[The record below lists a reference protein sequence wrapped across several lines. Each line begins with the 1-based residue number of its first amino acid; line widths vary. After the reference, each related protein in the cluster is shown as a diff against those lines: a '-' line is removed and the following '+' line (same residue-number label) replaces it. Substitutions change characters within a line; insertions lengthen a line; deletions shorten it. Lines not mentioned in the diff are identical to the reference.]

1 MRENKVE
8 SAVMFADIA
17 DSTRLYDSL
26 GDRKAQAIV
35 SRYLTRM
42 TEICQRDHGIL
53 IKTVGDEI
61 MCRFPACDEAVLAA
75 QRINQV
81 MENESSY
88 GGVVLAVRIG
98 IHYGTVV
105 EKDGDLYGDVVNVAA
120 RMTSIARA
128 KQIITTQAVV
138 DNLSRALANGVRLY
152 DQAMVKGKQEE
163 IKMYEILWGQEDL
176 TGIISQAELV
186 KHPAFSF
193 LKLIHNDVETV
204 MKPTDALMLIGRGNQ
219 CDLIVDT
226 MLVSR
231 THARLEYRRGKFV
244 LIDQSTNGTFV
255 KIQDGTEV
263 YLRRE
268 ELPLSGEGV
277 ISLGESVNAGSNN
290 MIQFHCQ

>member
-1 MRENKVE
+1 
-8 SAVMFADIA
+8 MFADIS
-17 DSTRLYDSL
+17 DSTRLYDAL
-26 GDRKAQAIV
+26 GDTKAQAIV

-42 TEICQRDHGIL
+42 TEICRYDHGKL

-61 MCRFPACDEAVLAA
+61 MCRFPTCDEAVLAA
-75 QRINQV
+75 QRINQA
-81 MENESSY
+81 MENESSF
-88 GGVVLAVRIG
+88 GGVVVAVRIG
-98 IHYGTVV
+98 IHFGTVV

-120 RMTSIARA
+120 RMTSIARG

-138 DNLSRALANGVRLY
+138 DNLSKALANGVRLY
-152 DQAMVKGKQEE
+152 DEAMVKGKQEE
-163 IKMYEILWGQEDL
+163 IKMYEILWGQEDV

-193 LKLIHNDVETV
+193 LKLVYSNAEYV
-204 MKPTDALMLIGRGNQ
+204 MKPTDALILIGRGNQ

-255 KIQDGTEV
+255 KIQDGAEV

-277 ISLGESVNAGSNN
+277 ISLGESVEVRSKN
-290 MIQFHCQ
+290 MIQFHCK